1 MHLIS
6 RNYFLSP
13 GYDSGAGK
21 EFDYNQ
27 PAFPVNHST
36 YCILGLG
43 RNRRIQAVVQRAAQ
57 EKIGIKSDANDDF
70 LDSAT
75 YCASPRREDIM
86 LNRVLVDWPGI
97 LSKRGQIVRRGI
109 RDRILEQIPSTSALF
124 SNL

>member
-6 RNYFLSP
+6 RNYFLSRA
-13 GYDSGAGK
+13 YDSGAGK

-27 PAFPVNHST
+27 PSFPVNHST
-36 YCILGLG
+36 YCILCLG

-75 YCASPRREDIM
+75 YSVSPRRENIM
-86 LNRVLVDWPGI
+86 LNRWLADWPGI
-97 LSKRGQIVRRGI
+97 LRQEG
-109 RDRILEQIPSTSALF
+109 P
-124 SNL
+124 NC